1 MLNILYIYKY
11 IVSSILIIPQ
21 ELGCSRWYSTPMTL
35 LDALNDKQKA
45 AVLITEGPLLII
57 AGAGA
62 GKTKTI
68 THRIAYMIEQ
78 GVRPWSIIAVTFT
91 NKAASEMRERVRAL
105 LPVNLH
111 GTPLVCT
118 FHSLCVRIL
127 REFHADANLTRAF
140 VLWDRDDSVKS
151 IKRALDR
158 LDLGQW
164 TPRSMLS
171 AISRE
176 KGEGSEVRT
185 YAEKAL
191 MPRER
196 AIAAVW
202 ELYEGELRRE
212 GALDFDDLIA
222 RALILLRT
230 SERVRSLL
238 QNRWHYITVD
248 EYQDTNRAQYEIVRI
263 LAGDRKNICV
273 VGDGDQN
280 IYSWRGAE
288 MEHLLNFESAF
299 PGAYV
304 VLLEQNYRSTR
315 TIIAAANGVIA
326 KNTKRHEKNLFTENP
341 TGDPIH
347 TYSGGNEVDEAWYIA
362 QTIQTLIKSGTP
374 ADEIAVLYRE
384 NFQSRVLEEACL
396 GFGVPYRVLGT
407 KFYERKEVKDVLSFM
422 RAAMNVNSR
431 ADFARAASAVPRGI
445 GKVTIDKVFE
455 NGEGSLTG
463 AAKIKIDA
471 LRTVLTHINHA
482 CITLPTSEAV
492 RFALESSGIESTLKQ
507 TDEGKERLE
516 NIHELVNLAVRY
528 DEMTP
533 PEGIERLLEDAALES
548 DQDELVEK
556 RPEVALMTI
565 HASKG
570 LEFDA
575 VFVTGLEQGLF
586 PSIREGTRDPEE
598 ERRLFYVALTRARKV
613 LYLTHAQQRM
623 KYGSR
628 EFALRSEF
636 INDIDSR
643 LVAAPPKRGLL
654 DDIYLD

>member
-1 MLNILYIYKY
+1 MAIPNTLN
-11 IVSSILIIPQ
+11 
-21 ELGCSRWYSTPMTL
+21 E
-35 LDALNDKQKA
+35 KQKE
-45 AVLITEGPLLII
+45 AVLLTEGPLLIV

-68 THRIAYMIEQ
+68 THRIAYMIEK
-78 GVRPWSIIAVTFT
+78 GVRPSSILAVTFT
-91 NKAASEMRERVRAL
+91 NKAAGEMRERVRAL
-105 LPVNLH
+105 LPTDLH

-127 REFHADANLTRAF
+127 REFHVDAMLPRAF
-140 VLWDRDDSVKS
+140 VLWDRDDSAKS

-176 KGEGSEVRT
+176 KGEAANMRD
-185 YAEKAL
+185 YAERAT

-202 ELYEGELRRE
+202 EIYDAELRRE

-222 RALILLRT
+222 RALILLRE

-248 EYQDTNRAQYEIVRI
+248 EYQDTNRTQYEIVRL
-263 LAGDRKNICV
+263 LAGDRKNVCV
-273 VGDGDQN
+273 VGDTDQS

-288 MEHLLNFESAF
+288 MEHLLNFEDAF
-299 PGAYV
+299 PGAHV

-326 KNTKRHEKNLFTENP
+326 RNTKRHAKNLFTENQ

-347 TYSGGNEVDEAWYIA
+347 IYAGGNEVDEAWYIA
-362 QTIQTLIKSGTP
+362 QTIQKLIKEGIH
-374 ADEIAVLYRE
+374 ADEIAILYRE

-407 KFYERKEVKDVLSFM
+407 KFYERKEVKDVLSFI
-422 RAAMNVNSR
+422 RAAMNTESR

-455 NGEGSLTG
+455 GGEASLTG
-463 AAKIKIDA
+463 AAKIKIDT
-471 LRTVLTHINHA
+471 LRTILNHIYQA
-482 CITLPTSEAV
+482 CITLPASEAV
-492 RFALESSGIESTLKQ
+492 RFALETSGVESSLGQ

-516 NIHELVNLAVRY
+516 NVHELVNLAVRY
-528 DEMTP
+528 DEFVP
-533 PEGIERLLEDAALES
+533 PEGVERLMEDAALES
-548 DQDELVEK
+548 DQDELTEK

-570 LEFDA
+570 LEFDV

-598 ERRLFYVALTRARKV
+598 ERRLFYVALTRARKT
-613 LYLTHAQQRM
+613 LHLTHAKQRM

-636 INDIDSR
+636 IGDIDTR